1 MTRSGAAAQGA
12 EVSTATEL
20 CAIIAGGRARRLDGR
35 PKGLIPVDGRP
46 NIDRLAALLAPRA
59 TETVLIAD
67 PHGPYA
73 TARHPIIPDALPH
86 RGAPGGVLTALRH
99 ARAHG
104 HTWIWTLACDL
115 PRLDA
120 PTLEALVPHR
130 PGHRAALYRA
140 AGHLQP
146 LAACWHVTALP
157 AFEAALHDAAPGFA
171 PLLAQLDPLIL
182 DAPDPTRFADIDTP
196 ADARALGLHLPTDA
210 SWPNE

>member
-1 MTRSGAAAQGA
+1 MSAP
-12 EVSTATEL
+12 TEL
-20 CAIIAGGRARRLDGR
+20 CAIIAGGRARRLGGR

-59 TETVLIAD
+59 AETVLIAD

-73 TARHPIIPDALPH
+73 TTAHPIIPDALPH

-99 ARAHG
+99 AAAHG

-120 PTLEALVPHR
+120 ATLEALVPHR
-130 PGHRAALYRA
+130 DGHPAALYRA

-146 LAACWHVTALP
+146 LAACWHITARP
-157 AFEAALHDAAPGFA
+157 AFEAALATAAPGFA
-171 PLLAQLDPLIL
+171 PILARLAPRIL
-182 DAPDPTRFADIDTP
+182 DAPDPTRLADIDTP
-196 ADARALGLHLPTDA
+196 ADAAALGLPLP
-210 SWPNE
+210 PG